1 MHAQFGN
8 NSGIVT
14 DWRGSARTRVL
25 LAWDASLQFRANV
38 SAHTNEL
45 NDVVT
50 RSLQSQFPDFELDY
64 GRIANVIQLSRI
76 FNNPRL
82 RTAYTRSQ
90 VNDYRDNTNVPSQ
103 ISTSSSWQPLLS
115 VDGDFKNQTRL
126 GFKVERRITQRENF
140 QFGHTVATDRNTDI
154 NVSLNRSYSR
164 GQKVRILL
172 KETTVRT
179 NISLGLTAVYSK
191 RSGETRQVDIPNSKP
206 QFPANTDRLSING
219 TGSYSFSSNI
229 TGNVSLGFGQTRDL
243 ELEIVQRVASS
254 EAALVLG
261 LGRRREAVGRDR
273 SRSAARPRRMRGEA
287 TGGRRA
293 GDGRAPSGRA
303 SPAPG
308 HPRTTRDG
316 WIAARSGASA
326 ALERQAFFDNTCG
339 RCRSSIDR
347 ASVRGGR
354 HVVLCAPRRRSPT
367 GSISASRQL
376 PGRTTGFQVAV
387 LRRSP
392 S

>member
-1 MHAQFGN
+1 M
-8 NSGIVT
+8 
-14 DWRGSARTRVL
+14 L
-25 LAWDASLQFRANV
+25 LTWDASLQFRANI
-38 SAHTNEL
+38 SGHTNEL

-115 VDGDFKNQTRL
+115 LDGDFKNQTRL

-154 NVSLNRSYSR
+154 NLSLNRSYSR

-243 ELEIVQRVASS
+243 EREIVQRNVRL
-254 EAALVLG
+254 EVRAAL
-261 LGRRREAVGRDR
+261 
-273 SRSAARPRRMRGEA
+273 
-287 TGGRRA
+287 T
-293 GDGRAPSGRA
+293 
-303 SPAPG
+303 
-308 HPRTTRDG
+308 
-316 WIAARSGASA
+316 
-326 ALERQAFFDNTCG
+326 F
-339 RCRSSIDR
+339 
-347 ASVRGGR
+347 
-354 HVVLCAPRRRSPT
+354 
-367 GSISASRQL
+367 
-376 PGRTTGFQVAV
+376 
-387 LRRSP
+387 
-392 S
+392 